1 MPAGSVPRD
10 TVQVYGA
17 NPPEAASTC
26 EYTVPIVPA
35 GSDAVV
41 IVKAGLIVSDNGF
54 VATPPP
60 LSANRTVKAAVPAA
74 AGVPLTIPVEGA
86 RFKPEGK
93 APDDIVQVTGATAP
107 DAARVAE

>member
-1 MPAGSVPRD
+1 MA
-10 TVQVYGA
+10 
-17 NPPEAASTC
+17 
-26 EYTVPIVPA
+26 A

-41 IVKAGLIVSDNGF
+41 IVRAGLIVSDNGF

-74 AGVPLTIPVEGA
+74 AGVPLMIPVEGA